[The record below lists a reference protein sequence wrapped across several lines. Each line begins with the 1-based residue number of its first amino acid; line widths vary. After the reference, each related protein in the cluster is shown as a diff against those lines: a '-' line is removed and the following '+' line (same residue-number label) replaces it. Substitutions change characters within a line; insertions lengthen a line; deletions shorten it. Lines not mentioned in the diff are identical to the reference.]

1 MKNRV
6 TNAVTVIDYL
16 NNNPRSTL
24 LEIQRHL
31 NTHHG
36 GSAMRAYEVISY
48 IRWKIGK
55 DVIPTEHDA
64 GRGKWVYWVAA
75 SLSDILAAVARR
87 HDIER
92 SYLQHDQIMLDI
104 AEAKFP
110 GDPAVAEQRATVR
123 NLLALLNSTS

>member
-16 NNNPRSTL
+16 NSHPRSTL

-31 NTHHG
+31 DTHHG
-36 GSAMRAYEVISY
+36 GAAMRAYDVISY

-55 DVIPTEHDA
+55 DVIPTESDP
-64 GRGKWVYWVAA
+64 GRGGKWVYWVAA
-75 SLSDILAAVARR
+75 NLSDILAAVARR

-92 SYLQHDQIMLDI
+92 SWLQHDQIMLDI
-104 AEAKFP
+104 AETKFP
-110 GDPAVAEQRATVR
+110 GDPAVAEQRRTVR
-123 NLLALLNSTS
+123 ALLALLDT